1 MNFITVGLPN
11 WSENLQF
18 YTVGQRD
25 DGMIVSPSDGPIII
39 LIGWEYSVRQLL
51 AGSALRCIKV

>member
-25 DGMIVSPSDGPIII
+25 DGMIVSQSDGPIII
-39 LIGWEYSVRQLL
+39 LIGW
-51 AGSALRCIKV
+51 K